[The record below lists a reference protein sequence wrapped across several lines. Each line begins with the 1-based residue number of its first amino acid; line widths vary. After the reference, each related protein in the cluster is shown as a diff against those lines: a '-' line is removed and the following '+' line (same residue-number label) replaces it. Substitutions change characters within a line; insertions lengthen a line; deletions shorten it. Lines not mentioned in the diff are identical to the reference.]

1 MKRFA
6 IPLVLSAI
14 IAIVAAACAS
24 DPEVVEKIVEVPVV
38 EEKIVEVEVE
48 KVVEVETEKIVEVEV
63 EKVIEIETEKILVAT
78 PTPDVGTTGPQYG
91 GDLRV
96 VSQGSISTLDPVF
109 SLFYVVGAVG
119 TQMYQGLYG
128 WDANLRAQPRIAESF
143 TLSEDGTEYT
153 FKVRTEVTFHN
164 GDTFKAAD
172 AIASIN
178 RWRDGGTPAAGMV
191 RRFTDDDALQA
202 VDDSTFTWTFN
213 EPLGAVVFILAI
225 PAGLMPMVPEEMAAT
240 PFTEPTPENIGTG
253 AYKFVE
259 WLQGDKVVLE
269 RHDGFVARSEP
280 SSPGAYAG
288 ENIAYLDT
296 VTFLEIPDEETKIA
310 GLETGEWDVVDG
322 AAFDFFQRLTENPDV
337 GVALYKPGNR
347 SNVYLNPQIPPF
359 SYEKGRQALMTGVD
373 VEDFMFALGPN
384 DLWITCP
391 ALYWCGT
398 PLETDIGARFD
409 VELADGTTATIG
421 YDVNN
426 MELARQLLAES
437 DYAGETAVILNPT
450 DYGTITPLGPVLK
463 SVMQDI
469 GYEVEMP
476 ALDWATV
483 TSMFG
488 NTDSYSLAT
497 DWYSHW
503 CCGNPIQ
510 DHLISGT
517 LDFIIRDEE
526 LINLQLEFVRETD
539 AAKRFEIVEDIQ
551 TLRWRKV
558 TSLSLGQF
566 FPIVPHTT
574 DLKGFEV
581 KALPFYINTWLE
593 R

>member
-1 MKRFA
+1 M
-6 IPLVLSAI
+6 
-14 IAIVAAACAS
+14 
-24 DPEVVEKIVEVPVV
+24 
-38 EEKIVEVEVE
+38 
-48 KVVEVETEKIVEVEV
+48 
-63 EKVIEIETEKILVAT
+63 
-78 PTPDVGTTGPQYG
+78 
-91 GDLRV
+91 

-109 SLFYVVGAVG
+109 SLFYVVNAVAS
-119 TQMYQGLYG
+119 QIYEGLYG
-128 WDANLRAQPRIAESF
+128 WDGNLEAQPRLAESF
-143 TLSEDGTEYT
+143 TTNADGTEYT
-153 FKVRTEVTFHN
+153 FKLRSGVEFHN
-164 GDTFKAAD
+164 GDTFKASD

-178 RWRDGGTPAAGMV
+178 RWRDAGTPAAGIV

-202 VDDSTFTWTFN
+202 VDDTTFTWAFN
-213 EPLGAVVFILAI
+213 EPLGAVIFILGI
-225 PAGLMPMVPEEMAAT
+225 PHGLMPMVPEEMAAT
-240 PFTEPTPENIGTG
+240 PFTEPTAENVGTG
-253 AYKFVE
+253 AYRFVE
-259 WLQGDKVVLE
+259 WLQGDRVVLE
-269 RHDGFVARSEP
+269 RNDGFAARSEP
-280 SSPGAYAG
+280 STPGAYAG

-322 AAFDFFQRLTENPDV
+322 AAFDFFQRLTEDPDI

-359 SYEKGRQALMTGVD
+359 SYLKGRQALMTGID

-409 VELADGTTATIG
+409 VELSDGSSATIG

-469 GYEVEMP
+469 GYAVEMP

-517 LDFIIRDEE
+517 LDFIIRDED

-539 AAKRFEIVEDIQ
+539 AAKRFEIVEEIQ
-551 TLRWRKV
+551 TQRWRKV

-566 FPIVPHTT
+566 FPIVPHTS

-581 KALPFYINTWLE
+581 KAIPFYVNTWLE